1 MSSSKR
7 SVSAR
12 TNDDAGMVT
21 AELALTFPAVVLVL
35 VTCLSALAWG
45 VDQVRCVDAARV
57 AVRELARAESS
68 ARAVR
73 DARQAAPGSAT
84 VEIARADG
92 HVTVTVVAPAPA
104 GVAWIGPD
112 TRCSS
117 TARTES
123 VDVAQ

>member
-1 MSSSKR
+1 
-7 SVSAR
+7 
-12 TNDDAGMVT
+12 MVT

-57 AVRELARAESS
+57 AVRELARDEST

-73 DARQAAPGSAT
+73 DARRTAPESAT
-84 VEIARADG
+84 VQVARAEG
-92 HVTVTVVAPAPA
+92 HVTVTVAAPAPA
-104 GVAWIGPD
+104 GVAWVGPD

-117 TARTES
+117 TARMET
-123 VDVAQ
+123 VDVTP

>member
-1 MSSSKR
+1 
-7 SVSAR
+7 
-12 TNDDAGMVT
+12 MVT
-21 AELALTFPAVVLVL
+21 AELALTFPAVIVVL

-57 AVRELARAESS
+57 AVREVARGEST

-73 DARQAAPGSAT
+73 DAQRTAPESAT
-84 VEIARADG
+84 VEVTRAGAD
-92 HVTVTVVAPAPA
+92 VTVAVAAPAPA
-104 GVAWIGPD
+104 GLAWVGQD

-123 VDVAQ
+123 LDGAP